1 MIFSPHIGMVFDC
14 LIMLLLIITIFYCM
28 RLSRLYKVFSQLKDD
43 KQDIEVLI
51 QQLSKIID
59 TANQAIQDMK
69 DAARE
74 DGTDLQKHID
84 EAHTLSDELEII
96 LTSGNNLAT
105 RLQKLV
111 EQVGSQKDAEKQ
123 NAPSET
129 AEAEIDDDEDE
140 MDALITKK
148 KAAKAPAK
156 KPPKA
161 AKKTAK
167 KTTKKKPKS
176 KSDTERMILD
186 ALGGGKGK

>member
-123 NAPSET
+123 EAPSET
-129 AEAEIDDDEDE
+129 AEAEADDEDE

-148 KAAKAPAK
+148 KATKAPAK
-156 KPPKA
+156 NLQKT
-161 AKKTAK
+161 AKKTAQ

>member
-1 MIFSPHIGMVFDC
+1 MIFSPHIGIVFDC

-28 RLSRLYKVFSQLKDD
+28 RLSRLYKVFSQLKND
-43 KQDIEVLI
+43 KQEIEVLI

-105 RLQKLV
+105 RLQNLV
-111 EQVGSQKDAEKQ
+111 EQVGSQKENTKEDTPTDDAEK
-123 NAPSET
+123 
-129 AEAEIDDDEDE
+129 DE

-148 KAAKAPAK
+148 KTSKAPAK
-156 KPPKA
+156 K
-161 AKKTAK
+161 AKKPAK
-167 KTTKKKPKS
+167 RTTKKKPKS

>member
-28 RLSRLYKVFSQLKDD
+28 RLSRLYKVFSQLKND
-43 KQDIEVLI
+43 KQEIEVLI

-105 RLQKLV
+105 RLQNLV
-111 EQVGSQKDAEKQ
+111 EQVGSQKEKDTPADDAE
-123 NAPSET
+123 
-129 AEAEIDDDEDE
+129 EDE

-148 KAAKAPAK
+148 KTAKAPAK
-156 KPPKA
+156 K
-161 AKKTAK
+161 AKKPAK